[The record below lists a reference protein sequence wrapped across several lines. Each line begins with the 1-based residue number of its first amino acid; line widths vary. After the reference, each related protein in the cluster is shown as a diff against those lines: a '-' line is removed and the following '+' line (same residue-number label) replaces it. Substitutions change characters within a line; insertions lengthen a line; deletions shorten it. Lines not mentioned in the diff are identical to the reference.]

1 MEFNYWNFKM
11 KHYED
16 NFAHDNIPSQDLQP
30 DYVFLDLPQFQRPEM
45 LNCVDQLL
53 DNHIKKGRGN
63 NVCLRT
69 LEETWT
75 YQDLYEK
82 ANQIAHVL
90 VDDLGL
96 QSGNRVIIRSA
107 NNPMMVA
114 CWFAI
119 LKAGGIVVATMP
131 LLRSKELT
139 TIINCAEISH
149 AICDSEL
156 SEEMNLVISDF
167 LQEVSFF
174 RNGSVPKFGD
184 SGLEQLM
191 ATKPITFDNFHSK
204 AESVALIGFTSGTTG
219 LPKMTAHY
227 HKDLLNICEAFPN
240 YSLQPKQNDV
250 FTGSPPIG
258 FTFGLGGLVLFPM
271 YFGASTFL
279 IEKPSPDLL
288 LQAIQ
293 DYKIT
298 ICFTAPT
305 AWRIITTKVNEFDIS
320 SLRKCVSAGETLP
333 LKVWQDWYE
342 TTGLKIIDGIGA
354 TELLHIFISSN
365 ETNIKPGATGL
376 AITGYEAKII
386 DTNGN
391 EVPRNQAGRLA
402 VRGITGCKYL
412 NREEKQK
419 EYVENG
425 WNLTG
430 DIFRQDEEG
439 YFWFVARGDDM
450 IISSGYNIAAIE
462 VESVLLTH
470 EEILE
475 CAVVGLP
482 DEERGMLVCAH
493 IVLKEKSKA
502 TNEFKYHIQ
511 QWFKEVAAPY
521 KYPRV
526 IYFAE
531 ALPKTETGKIQRFK
545 LK

>member
-1 MEFNYWNFKM
+1 M

-16 NFAHDNIPSQDLQP
+16 NFAHNSLPSIELQP
-30 DYVFLDLPQFQRPEM
+30 DYILDLTQFQHPEM
-45 LNCVDQLL
+45 LNCVERLL
-53 DNHIKKGRGN
+53 DYHIQNGHGDA
-63 NVCLRT
+63 VCIQT
-69 LEETWT
+69 FEEKWT
-75 YQDLYEK
+75 YNDLFEK

-96 QSGNRVIIRSA
+96 KSGNRVLIRSA

-114 CWFAI
+114 CWYAI

-131 LLRSKELT
+131 LLRSKELS
-139 TIINCAEISH
+139 TIIDCAEISH
-149 AICDSEL
+149 VLCDSSLTDEMEL
-156 SEEMNLVISDF
+156 VKSPFLKRICYYHNTELESLMSGKSKTFVNYHTKSD
-167 LQEVSFF
+167 S
-174 RNGSVPKFGD
+174 
-184 SGLEQLM
+184 
-191 ATKPITFDNFHSK
+191 I
-204 AESVALIGFTSGTTG
+204 ALIGFTSGTTG
-219 LPKMTAHY
+219 LPKMTAHF
-227 HKDLLNICEAFPN
+227 HKDVLNICEAFPQ
-240 YSLQPKQNDV
+240 YSLQPTANDI
-250 FTGSPPIG
+250 FTGSPPLG

-279 IEKPSPDLL
+279 IEKPTPDLL

-293 DYKIT
+293 DYKVT

-305 AWRIITTKVNEFDIS
+305 AWRIITTKAGEYDIS

-333 LKVWQDWYE
+333 LKVWEDWYKA
-342 TTGLKIIDGIGA
+342 TGLKIIDGIGA
-354 TELLHIFISSN
+354 TEMLHIFISSN
-365 ETNIKPGATGL
+365 EESMKPGSTGV
-376 AITGYEAKII
+376 AITGYEGKII
-386 DTNGN
+386 DPEGN
-391 EVPRNQAGRLA
+391 ELPANTPGRLA

-430 DIFRQDEEG
+430 DIFRQDEDG
-439 YFWFVARGDDM
+439 FFWFVARGDDM

-470 EEILE
+470 KDILE

-493 IVLKEKSKA
+493 IVLKEKDKA
-502 TNEFKYHIQ
+502 TDQLAKSIQ

-526 IYFAE
+526 VNFTE

>member
-1 MEFNYWNFKM
+1 MI
-11 KHYED
+11 HYED
-16 NFAHDNIPSQDLQP
+16 HFAHNNLPSIDLQP
-30 DYVFLDLPQFQRPEM
+30 NYVGTHLPQFNHPEM
-45 LNCVDQLL
+45 LNCVDKLL
-53 DNHIKKGRGN
+53 DNHIKEGRGES
-63 NVCLRT
+63 VCIRT
-69 LEETWT
+69 FEETWT
-75 YQDLYEK
+75 YQDVYDK

-90 VDDLGL
+90 VDELGL
-96 QSGNRVIIRSA
+96 KSGNRVLIRSA

-114 CWFAI
+114 CWFAV

-139 TIINCAEISH
+139 TIIDCAEISH
-149 AICDSEL
+149 AFCDSEL
-156 SEEMNLVISDF
+156 ADEMHLVKSNFLKKVSYYGNSQLENL
-167 LQEVSFF
+167 
-174 RNGSVPKFGD
+174 
-184 SGLEQLM
+184 M
-191 ATKPITFDNFHSK
+191 YTKSKTFDNYHSK
-204 AESVALIGFTSGTTG
+204 VDSVALIGFTSGTTG
-219 LPKMTAHY
+219 LPKMTSHF
-227 HKDLLNICEAFPN
+227 HKDILNICEAFPQ
-240 YSLQPKQNDV
+240 YSLQPTAQDI
-250 FTGSPPIG
+250 FTGSPPLG

-293 DYKIT
+293 EHKIT

-305 AWRIITTKVNEFDIS
+305 AWRIITTKVAEFDIS

-342 TTGLKIIDGIGA
+342 ATGLKIIDGIGA
-354 TELLHIFISSN
+354 TEMLHIFISSHEAN
-365 ETNIKPGATGL
+365 MKPGATGL
-376 AITGYEAKII
+376 AITGYEAKIV
-386 DTNGN
+386 DLNGN
-391 EVPRNQAGRLA
+391 ELPRNEPGRLA

-412 NREEKQK
+412 NRIDKQK

-425 WNLTG
+425 WNITG
-430 DIFRQDEEG
+430 DVFRQDEDG

-470 EEILE
+470 EDILE

-493 IVLKEKSKA
+493 IVLKDPSKA
-502 TNEFKYHIQ
+502 TDAMKNRIQ
-511 QWFKEVAAPY
+511 HWFKEVAAPY

-526 IYFAE
+526 IYFTE
-531 ALPKTETGKIQRFK
+531 NLPKTETGKIQRFK

>member
-1 MEFNYWNFKM
+1 M
-11 KHYED
+11 KD
-16 NFAHDNIPSQDLQP
+16 NFAHINLPTLELQP
-30 DYVFLDLPQFQRPEM
+30 EYKFLDLPQFNRPEM
-45 LNCVDQLL
+45 LNCVEKLL
-53 DNHIKKGRGN
+53 DNHIVEGRGS
-63 NVCLRT
+63 NVCIRSFQ
-69 LEETWT
+69 ETWT

-90 VDDLGL
+90 VDDLGF
-96 QSGNRVIIRSA
+96 QSGNRVLIRSA

-114 CWFAI
+114 CWFAV

-131 LLRSKELT
+131 LLRSKELIT
-139 TIINCAEISH
+139 VIDCAEISH
-149 AICDSEL
+149 AFCDSDL
-156 SEEMNLVISDF
+156 AEEMNVVQSNF
-167 LQEVSFF
+167 LKKVSFY
-174 RNGSVPKFGD
+174 RNAD
-184 SGLEQLM
+184 LEKLM
-191 ATKPITFDNFHSK
+191 ETKPKMFHNYHSK
-204 AESVALIGFTSGTTG
+204 SDSVALIGFTSGTTG

-227 HKDLLNICEAFPN
+227 HKDILNICEAFPQ
-240 YSLQPKQNDV
+240 YALQPTSSDV
-250 FTGSPPIG
+250 FTGSPPLG

-288 LQAIQ
+288 LKAIQ

-305 AWRIITTKVNEFDIS
+305 AWRIITTKVNEFDVS

-333 LKVWQDWYE
+333 LKVWQDWFD

-354 TELLHIFISSN
+354 TEMLHIFISSN
-365 ETNIKPGATGL
+365 EENMKPGATGV
-376 AITGYEAKII
+376 AVTGYEAKII
-386 DTNGN
+386 DTKGN
-391 EVPRNQAGRLA
+391 EVPINEPGRLA

-412 NREEKQK
+412 NREDKQR

-425 WNLTG
+425 WNITG

-439 YFWFVARGDDM
+439 YFYFVARGDDM

-470 EEILE
+470 EAILE

-493 IVLKEKSKA
+493 IVLKEHHNKGD
-502 TNEFKYHIQ
+502 EFKIQ
-511 QWFKEVAAPY
+511 IQNWFKNTAAPY
-521 KYPRV
+521 KYPRIINFV
-526 IYFAE
+526 D

>member
-1 MEFNYWNFKM
+1 MRFCEKM

-16 NFAHDNIPSQDLQP
+16 NFAHDSLPSIELQP
-30 DYVFLDLPQFQRPEM
+30 KYILDLPQFQHPEM
-45 LNCVDQLL
+45 LNCVERLL
-53 DNHIKKGRGN
+53 DVHLQNGHGQN
-63 NVCLRT
+63 NCLLT
-69 LEETWT
+69 FDSLWT

-82 ANQIAHVL
+82 ANQIAHAL

-96 QSGNRVIIRSA
+96 KSGNRVLIRSA

-114 CWFAI
+114 CWFGV

-139 TIINCAEISH
+139 TIIDCAEISH
-149 AICDSEL
+149 SLCDNSLE
-156 SEEMNLVISDF
+156 EEMNLVKSP
-167 LQEVSFF
+167 LLK
-174 RNGSVPKFGD
+174 RTCYYNGSEKGMSALEKLMQNKPK
-184 SGLEQLM
+184 
-191 ATKPITFDNFHSK
+191 TFLNYHSK
-204 AESVALIGFTSGTTG
+204 SDSVALIGFTSGTTG

-227 HKDLLNICEAFPN
+227 HQDILNICESFPS
-240 YSLQPKQNDV
+240 YSLQPTSEDV
-250 FTGSPPIG
+250 FIGSPPIG

-271 YFGASTFL
+271 YYGAATFL
-279 IEKPSPDLL
+279 LEKPSPDLL

-305 AWRIITTKVNEFDIS
+305 AWRSITTKVNEYDVS

-333 LKVWQDWYE
+333 LKVWQDWYNAS
-342 TTGLKIIDGIGA
+342 GLKIIDGIGA
-354 TELLHIFISSN
+354 TEMLHIFISSN
-365 ETNIKPGATGL
+365 EMNMKPGATGL

-386 DTNGN
+386 DANGN
-391 EVPRNQAGRLA
+391 ELPRNESGRLA

-412 NREEKQK
+412 NRIDKQK

-470 EEILE
+470 DEILE
-475 CAVVGLP
+475 CAVIGLP
-482 DEERGMLVCAH
+482 NEERGMLVCAH

-502 TNEFKYHIQ
+502 SNDLAKSIQ
-511 QWFKEVAAPY
+511 LWFKEVAAPY

-526 IYFAE
+526 IHFIE
-531 ALPKTETGKIQRFK
+531 NLPKTETGKIQRFK

>member
-1 MEFNYWNFKM
+1 M
-11 KHYED
+11 KHYND
-16 NFAHDNIPSQDLQP
+16 NFAHEHLPSLDLQP
-30 DYVFLDLPQFQRPEM
+30 DYVFLDLPQFIRPEM
-45 LNCVDQLL
+45 LNCVDKLL
-53 DNHIKKGRGN
+53 DNHIKEGRGN
-63 NVCLRT
+63 NACIRT
-69 LEETWT
+69 FETTWT

-96 QSGNRVIIRSA
+96 QSGNRVLIRSA

-139 TIINCAEISH
+139 TIIDCAEISH
-149 AICDSEL
+149 ALCEKGLQD
-156 SEEMNLVISDF
+156 EMNLVKSNF
-167 LQEVSFF
+167 LKRTSFY
-174 RNGSVPKFGD
+174 D
-184 SGLEQLM
+184 ELETLM
-191 ATKPITFDNFHSK
+191 QSKSKTFTNYHSK
-204 AESVALIGFTSGTTG
+204 SDSIALIGFTSGTTG
-219 LPKMTAHY
+219 LPKMTSHY
-227 HKDLLNICEAFPN
+227 HKDILNICEAFPP
-240 YSLQPKQNDV
+240 YSLQPTVDDI
-250 FTGSPPIG
+250 FTGSPPLG

-279 IEKPSPDLL
+279 IEKPTPEAL

-293 DYKIT
+293 EHKIT

-305 AWRIITTKVNEFDIS
+305 AWRVITSKVKEFNIS
-320 SLRKCVSAGETLP
+320 SLRRCVSAGETLP
-333 LKVWQDWYE
+333 LKVWQDWYDA
-342 TTGLKIIDGIGA
+342 TGLKIIDGIGA
-354 TELLHIFISSN
+354 TEMLHIFISSN
-365 ETNIKPGATGL
+365 TENMKPGATGV

-386 DTNGN
+386 DKYGN
-391 EVPRNQAGRLA
+391 EVPTNQPGRLV

-412 NREEKQK
+412 NRIEKQK
-419 EYVENG
+419 EYVEKG
-425 WNLTG
+425 WNFTG
-430 DIFRQDEEG
+430 DIFRQDEDG

-470 EEILE
+470 EDILE

-493 IVLKEKSKA
+493 IVLKEQSKA
-502 TNEFKYHIQ
+502 TDNMKNHIQ
-511 QWFKEVAAPY
+511 HWFKEVAAPY

-531 ALPKTETGKIQRFK
+531 TLPKTETGKIQRFK
-545 LK
+545 LKS

>member
-1 MEFNYWNFKM
+1 MR
-11 KHYED
+11 HYDD
-16 NFAHDNIPSQDLQP
+16 NFAHNSLPKLELQP
-30 DYVFLDLPQFQRPEM
+30 DYTFLDLPQFHQPEM
-45 LNCVDQLL
+45 LNCVERLL
-53 DNHIKKGRGN
+53 DYHIQNGHGDA
-63 NVCLRT
+63 VCIQTFKER
-69 LEETWT
+69 WT
-75 YQDLYEK
+75 YHDLFEK

-90 VDDLGL
+90 VEDLGL
-96 QSGNRVIIRSA
+96 KSGNRVLLRSA

-114 CWFAI
+114 CWYAI

-139 TIINCAEISH
+139 TIIDCAEISH
-149 AICDSEL
+149 VLCDSSLAEEIEL
-156 SEEMNLVISDF
+156 VTSPFLKRTCYYNASELENLM
-167 LQEVSFF
+167 QQK
-174 RNGSVPKFGD
+174 PKKF
-184 SGLEQLM
+184 
-191 ATKPITFDNFHSK
+191 ANYHSK
-204 AESVALIGFTSGTTG
+204 SDSIALIGFTSGTTG

-227 HKDLLNICEAFPN
+227 HKDVLNICEAFPK
-240 YSLQPKQNDV
+240 YSLQPTPNDI
-250 FTGSPPIG
+250 FAGSPPLG

-271 YFGASTFL
+271 YFGASSFL
-279 IEKPSPDLL
+279 IEKPTPDLL

-293 DYKIT
+293 DYKVT
-298 ICFTAPT
+298 TCFTAPT
-305 AWRIITTKVNEFDIS
+305 AWRVLTTKANEYNLS

-333 LKVWQDWYE
+333 LKVWEDWYN

-354 TELLHIFISSN
+354 TEMLHIFISSN
-365 ETNIKPGATGL
+365 ESNMKPGSTGV
-376 AITGYEAKII
+376 AVTGYEAKII
-386 DTNGN
+386 DNQGN
-391 EVPRNQAGRLA
+391 EAPRNEPGRLA

-412 NREEKQK
+412 NREDKQR
-419 EYVENG
+419 EYVTNG

-470 EEILE
+470 EEIQE

-493 IVLKEKSKA
+493 IVLKEKDKA
-502 TNEFKYHIQ
+502 TDELAKSIQ

-526 IYFAE
+526 INFIDI
-531 ALPKTETGKIQRFK
+531 LPKTETGKIQRFK

>member
-1 MEFNYWNFKM
+1 M

-16 NFAHDNIPSQDLQP
+16 NFAHNSLPNKQLQP
-30 DYVFLDLPQFQRPEM
+30 DYLFTDLPQFQHPEM
-45 LNCVDQLL
+45 LNCVEQLL
-53 DNHIKKGRGN
+53 DNHIKEGRGN
-63 NVCLRT
+63 SICIQT
-69 LEETWT
+69 FDSTST
-75 YQDLYEK
+75 YQDLFEK

-96 QSGNRVIIRSA
+96 QSGNRVLIRSA

-114 CWFAI
+114 CWYAI
-119 LKAGGIVVATMP
+119 LKVGGVVVATMP

-139 TIINCAEISH
+139 TIIDCAQISH
-149 AICDSEL
+149 AFCDNSL
-156 SEEMNLVISDF
+156 KEEMQLVNSDF
-167 LQEVSFF
+167 LKEICFYGNSDLEILMQ
-174 RNGSVPKFGD
+174 NKPKTFSNYRTKSD
-184 SGLEQLM
+184 S
-191 ATKPITFDNFHSK
+191 I
-204 AESVALIGFTSGTTG
+204 ALIGFTSGTTG

-227 HKDLLNICEAFPN
+227 HKDILNICEAFPE
-240 YSLQPKQNDV
+240 YSLQPTSKDI
-250 FTGSPPIG
+250 FTGSPPLG

-271 YFGASTFL
+271 YYGAATFL

-293 DYKIT
+293 EFKIT

-305 AWRIITTKVNEFDIS
+305 AWRIITTKVNEYDIS

-333 LKVWQDWYE
+333 LKVWEDWYNA
-342 TTGLKIIDGIGA
+342 TGLKIIDGIGA
-354 TELLHIFISSN
+354 TEMLHIFISSN
-365 ETNIKPGATGL
+365 DKNLKPGATGK

-386 DTNGN
+386 DLNGN
-391 EVPRNQAGRLA
+391 TVASNVPGRLA

-412 NREEKQK
+412 NRTDKQK

-425 WNLTG
+425 WNITG
-430 DIFRQDEEG
+430 DIFQQDDQG

-450 IISSGYNIAAIE
+450 IISSGYNIGAIE

-470 EEILE
+470 EAILE

-493 IVLKEKSKA
+493 IVLKQEFNA
-502 TNEFKYHIQ
+502 TDDMKIHIQ

-526 IYFAE
+526 IKFADN
-531 ALPKTETGKIQRFK
+531 LPKTETGKIQRFK